1 MCFRFPICCFVSKAT
16 VVDSRGHISG
26 FLTPP
31 PVRVMGELGEM
42 SECRFH
48 TGYRPIFGGGLLDG
62 QIKKITHR

>member
-1 MCFRFPICCFVSKAT
+1 MLFRFKGDCGRQ
-16 VVDSRGHISG
+16 SRPY
-26 FLTPP
+26 FRLLDPP